1 MEYRLSKRDSY
12 CRGCDKTL
20 KRDKD
25 RIMAMYSFRNR
36 GQYIYFCKDCVLKM
50 NSLVKDFEKS

>member
-1 MEYRLSKRDSY
+1 MEYRLAIRDVY

-25 RIMAMYSFRNR
+25 MIMAMYSIRNR

-50 NSLVKDFEKS
+50 NVLVKDFEKS